1 MWHSCR
7 RAKERILSDPSCDS
21 LPVTILGRGSSLIG
35 GTITTDLTRDLIESV
50 LSDGFFPTCN
60 RGDKPSNAQ
69 RTGIREFGLAFEA
82 DPAITKHLAAFLNR
96 HDAAGQPADPTV
108 VLFNGGVMKAGRLRE
123 KIVSVLNSWAPER
136 QILEIETHDFD
147 LAVARGAACY
157 GLACQGKGI
166 RIRGGL
172 GRAYYIGIAAAMPA
186 VPGMP
191 APTKALCVAPFGT
204 EEGTTAAISGR
215 EFVLLVGQAAT
226 FDFLGATSRPD
237 DEIGTIVEDWE
248 GEIEPITTVETTL
261 EGEPGQA
268 IPVTLELQVT
278 EVGTL
283 ELWCVSKNDDRRWK
297 LEFNVRE
304 Q

>member
-1 MWHSCR
+1 
-7 RAKERILSDPSCDS
+7 
-21 LPVTILGRGSSLIG
+21 
-35 GTITTDLTRDLIESV
+35 
-50 LSDGFFPTCN
+50 
-60 RGDKPSNAQ
+60 
-69 RTGIREFGLAFEA
+69 LA
-82 DPAITKHLAAFLNR
+82 R
-96 HDAAGQPADPTV
+96 
-108 VLFNGGVMKAGRLRE
+108 
-123 KIVSVLNSWAPER
+123 
-136 QILEIETHDFD
+136 
-147 LAVARGAACY
+147 
-157 GLACQGKGI
+157 QGKGI

-278 EVGTL
+278 AVGTL